1 MSRPRAIL
9 LDLDDTILDCGD
21 VNAAWL
27 TVVGEFRDAIAGLE
41 PANLSQ
47 RIRTTAE
54 AFWSD
59 PDRHRIHRQDLRTS
73 RRQIVERTFE
83 SIAGE
88 GGPRLTRATAHAIAD
103 RLTVYREEQVCVF
116 PGAIETVE
124 ALRSQGVRLA
134 LVTNGASEPQRAKID
149 KFDLARHFDHVQVE
163 GEMGFGKPEERAY
176 RHALEALRAA
186 PAEAWMVG
194 DNLEWEVTAPQRLG
208 MFGVWH
214 DHLRTGL
221 PEGSTHKPD
230 RIILSLTEL
239 L

>member
-1 MSRPRAIL
+1 MSFPRAIL
-9 LDLDDTILDCGD
+9 FDLDDTILDCGD
-21 VNAAWL
+21 VTAAWL
-27 TVVGEFRDAIAGLE
+27 HIIESFQDAIGGLD
-41 PANLSQ
+41 PAALTARV
-47 RIRTTAE
+47 RITAD
-54 AFWSD
+54 AFWAN
-59 PDRHRIHRQDLRTS
+59 PDRHRIGRQDLWTS
-73 RRQIVERTFE
+73 RRQIVEQTFE
-83 SIAGE
+83 AIAGE
-88 GGPRLTRATAHAIAD
+88 GGPTLTRATAHTIAD
-103 RLTVYREEQVCVF
+103 RFTVYREEQVCVF

-124 ALRSQGVRLA
+124 ALRSQGIRLA

-149 KFDLARHFDHVQVE
+149 KFDLVRHFDHVQVE

-208 MFGVWH
+208 VFGVWH

-221 PEGSTHKPD
+221 PEGSPHKPD
-230 RIILSLTEL
+230 RIVQSLTEL